1 MAAYAALNPA
11 RIPAMDLLVLT
22 LLGAYAAA
30 IVLLSRGRAGI
41 GVEYL
46 LDGRRLTLP
55 AFVATLVTTWYG
67 GILGVGEYAWRFGIS
82 TWLVFGVPYYIAAVL
97 FALVLAPRLRR
108 TGALSIPDMLRAAYG
123 RGAALAG
130 AGAVLALAV
139 PVAYALMLATLL
151 QLVTG
156 WSVVP
161 ATLLGVAFSAAYVS
175 LSGFR
180 AVVRTDALQFVLMY
194 GGFLVLL
201 PIALAH
207 TGGLSGLW
215 AALPHANRSWDGGLG
230 WQTVLVW
237 YLIALQTMVEPTFY
251 QRVFAARSPGVAR
264 TGVLLSVACWAVFD
278 FLTTFSG
285 LAARVLLPGL
295 HDPVAAYPAL
305 AHLVLP
311 HWLYAVFMIGLF
323 ATVMS
328 TLDSY
333 LFLAAATVG
342 HDLALDP
349 PPAVRERP
357 RTRWGLVLS
366 AAVAA
371 GGALLFTS
379 AVTVWH
385 HVGSV
390 VTSALLLPVLAVHLP
405 ARWRP
410 RQAAAI
416 IAIVGAAVTAA
427 LWIVLASGGRYP
439 LGVEPMF
446 PALALSATCWAV
458 DLLLAGA
465 ARDGTIRP

>member
-1 MAAYAALNPA
+1 
-11 RIPAMDLLVLT
+11 MDLLVVT
-22 LLGAYAAA
+22 LLGAYAVV
-30 IVLLSRGRAGI
+30 IVLLSRGKAGT

-67 GILGVGEYAWRFGIS
+67 GILGVGEYAWRYGIS
-82 TWLVFGVPYYIAAVL
+82 TWLVFGLPYYLAAVI

-108 TGALSIPDMLRAAYG
+108 SGALSIPDMLRAAYG

-130 AGAVLALAV
+130 AGAVFALAV

-151 QLVTG
+151 QQVTG
-156 WSVVP
+156 WSVIP
-161 ATLLGVAFSAAYVS
+161 ATLLGVAFSAVYVS

-180 AVVRTDALQFVLMY
+180 AVVRTDALQLVLMY
-194 GGFLVLL
+194 GGFLILL
-201 PIALAH
+201 PVALSH
-207 TGGLSGLW
+207 TGGIAGLW
-215 AALPHANRSWDGGLG
+215 AALPASHRSWDGGLG

-251 QRVFAARSPGVAR
+251 QRAFAARSPAVAR
-264 TGVLLSVACWAVFD
+264 TGVLVSVACWVVFD

-295 HDPVAAYPAL
+295 DDPVAAYPAL

-311 HWLYAVFMIGLF
+311 SWVYAVFMVGLF

-349 PPAVRERP
+349 PPEVRERS
-357 RTRWGLVLS
+357 RTRWGLALS
-366 AAVAA
+366 AAIAA
-371 GGALLFTS
+371 AAALLFTS
-379 AVTVWH
+379 AVTIWH

-410 RQAAAI
+410 RQATAVI
-416 IAIVGAAVTAA
+416 VIVGAAMIAA
-427 LWIVLASGGRYP
+427 VWIVCARGGRYP

-446 PALALSATCWAV
+446 PALGFSALCWAA
-458 DLLLAGA
+458 DLLLKPRS
-465 ARDGTIRP
+465 RDGTIRP